1 MLKSTFALFV
11 LFTGAAQACSFVYSQ
26 IRYDTLE
33 TGVVRVV
40 RITSGENVRHEYVT
54 TYNTL
59 GISRTSVFQDKL
71 RSYLQDSSL
80 VFIGTIDSVIQFHD
94 AADTV
99 VPGISPA
106 FILRASDGATWERWP
121 FFARI
126 RVDTVLK
133 GTLPS
138 QFWIRSSQSGTSCDI
153 SVSAHRGKRFL
164 NVSNGLLKPSDLKVP
179 TFMNPYNNFPTAHW
193 FDGRYLVSPDFPGI
207 RLDITDVLPT
217 YPATSVLRRGVP
229 WRPTNISGQTYQPDG
244 RRVQGVN
251 TPRKTPLPLL
261 K

>member
-1 MLKSTFALFV
+1 MLKSILVLLALC
-11 LFTGAAQACSFVYSQ
+11 TGAAQACSFVYSQ

-54 TYNTL
+54 TYDTL
-59 GISRTSVFQDKL
+59 GISRTSAFQDKL

-80 VFIGTIDSVIQFHD
+80 VFIGTVDLVLQFHN

-99 VPGISPA
+99 VPGISPT
-106 FILRASDGATWERWP
+106 FVLRTSEGGTWERWP

-126 RVDTVLK
+126 HVDTVLK

-138 QFWIRSSQSGTSCDI
+138 QFWIRSSQSGTSCDL
-153 SVSAHRGKRFL
+153 SVLAHRGKPFL
-164 NVSNGLLKPSDLKVP
+164 NVSNGLQKPSDLKLS
-179 TFMNPYNNFPTAHW
+179 TFMNPYDNFPSAHW

-207 RLDITDVLPT
+207 RLDITEVLPT
-217 YPATSVLRRGVP
+217 YPATGLLRRGVP
-229 WRPTNISGQTYQPDG
+229 LRPANVSGKTYQPDG
-244 RRVQGVN
+244 RRVQDVN